1 MIGTMRP
8 LRSALLAAI
17 CATTPWG
24 LLQLSS
30 AAQGSGP
37 TAQAAASNP
46 ASSAAAARLDKKQY
60 RDVKV
65 SVDHGAA
72 TLTGTVNLY
81 QDKADAEKRVHKA
94 KGVTTVNNLIVV
106 AGPTIPDAELGK
118 TLATKLAD
126 KLSYASPGVSNGG
139 STISVRV
146 VSGVVILAGQ
156 AHSEMDRDSALALV
170 STYPGVKDVVCK
182 IVVDS
187 GAALAPTGYIGV
199 PSTPAAPR

>member
-1 MIGTMRP
+1 MRP

-118 TLATKLAD
+118 TLAT
-126 KLSYASPGVSNGG
+126 
-139 STISVRV
+139 
-146 VSGVVILAGQ
+146 
-156 AHSEMDRDSALALV
+156 MRDSLSRRLPTASARHPIRQAFPCQGIISQKAFSHARSGTDTPLDSVQCYAP
-170 STYPGVKDVVCK
+170 STYQWRIKGHSVAK
-182 IVVDS
+182 IVS
-187 GAALAPTGYIGV
+187 RG
-199 PSTPAAPR
+199 